1 MEDPKNTLLITDKIY
16 TITLEAARVA
26 VKYEKLTGRK
36 LGITGEIGE
45 ILTCKNQEL
54 KLSLNPLTAG
64 YDAIDSGGNR
74 YQIKS
79 RRTNHRRG
87 SIGSFS
93 QHSFDYAIL
102 AILDPNYKISELRKT
117 SYEKLKPFLDKYQR
131 RNPKFNDF
139 IRVSEVI
146 WVQDNQEDKNKIPN
160 KV

>member
-1 MEDPKNTLLITDKIY
+1 MQDPKNTLLITEKIY
-16 TITLEAARVA
+16 NIALEAAKVA

-45 ILTCKNQEL
+45 ILTCKNQDL

-64 YDAIDSGGNR
+64 YDAIDGDGNR

-79 RRTNHRRG
+79 RRANHRRG

-93 QHSFDYAIL
+93 QHSFDYAVL
-102 AILDPNYKISELRKT
+102 AMLDSNYKISELRKT
-117 SYEKLKPFLDKYQR
+117 SYEKLKPFLYKYPR

-146 WVQDNQEDKNKIPN
+146 WEKRDQDKN
-160 KV
+160 